1 MPGLRVSGTVRVSS
15 ATIGKR
21 NKYLMNPNKVVFL
34 GGERFSRIV
43 LASSSSA
50 VLSCCL
56 NQVEPRY
63 HFANSSK
70 DTDDRLPLSKHV
82 SIAIS

>member
-50 VLSCCL
+50 TFWCFW
-56 NQVEPRY
+56 NHIEWR
-63 HFANSSK
+63 
-70 DTDDRLPLSKHV
+70 
-82 SIAIS
+82 